1 MGKHIVA
8 ERMYRHYQEAM
19 PHVLPRTAISAD
31 NADRQGSSPGP
42 PRTAP
47 SSRPAR

>member
-19 PHVLPRTAISAD
+19 LHV
-31 NADRQGSSPGP
+31 P
-42 PRTAP
+42 PRTTICAE
-47 SSRPAR
+47 